1 MLRHRKKHSNKSSSF
16 VSTSGEN
23 SPNSDDEEPGS
34 PAPYVQAL
42 PKIGDKK
49 LVEPILSPHKSTKGD
64 LRYDSNDANEI
75 NCNFYSSTE
84 NERKLDID
92 VKLSNIKPNSSK
104 EDGVDLIAKLL
115 DIDDK
120 SLVDEM
126 LTSKS
131 ADDVAKLL
139 GVKK

>member
-1 MLRHRKKHSNKSSSF
+1 MDQKNE
-16 VSTSGEN
+16 ST
-23 SPNSDDEEPGS
+23 
-34 PAPYVQAL
+34 
-42 PKIGDKK
+42 
-49 LVEPILSPHKSTKGD
+49 PHKLD
-64 LRYDSNDANEI
+64 RYDETSESFSIEKEHKLEI
-75 NCNFYSSTE
+75 NA
-84 NERKLDID
+84 KLP
-92 VKLSNIKPNSSK
+92 IKTSSSK